1 MASIVAEAVLAQRE
15 PAIEVEVVQPT
26 TTTTTAPKERTMRKS
41 KLDEM
46 TDDQVRE
53 ALNKYGGHSL
63 AFKALKV
70 GRRAFLARLEKM
82 GIGAERKRATRAPT
96 PFRATAEMSDEPR
109 ASAPQMESAEEWLGA
124 RMQWHRTELAKL
136 ERALAALRS

>member
-1 MASIVAEAVLAQRE
+1 MGSRFPKAYDGDVKIDRSMMEY
-15 PAIEVEVVQPT
+15 VE
-26 TTTTTAPKERTMRKS
+26 
-41 KLDEM
+41 
-46 TDDQVRE
+46 
-53 ALNKYGGHSL
+53 
-63 AFKALKV
+63 F
-70 GRRAFLARLEKM
+70 EKM